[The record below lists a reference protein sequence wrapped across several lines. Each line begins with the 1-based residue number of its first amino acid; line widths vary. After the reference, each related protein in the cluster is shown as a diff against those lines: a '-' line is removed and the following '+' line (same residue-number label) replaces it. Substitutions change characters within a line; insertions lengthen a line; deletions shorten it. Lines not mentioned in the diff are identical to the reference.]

1 MVVFQ
6 QVCGRCLRL
15 VFLPV
20 LPQGKCVKPGI
31 PFAALDGV
39 GFCLFSSLLSLP
51 WGQPCF
57 CSADDW
63 VVVPKVEC

>member
-6 QVCGRCLRL
+6 RVCGRCPRL

-39 GFCLFSSLLSLP
+39 GFCLFFPPSSLFHGFSHAFVLQMTGL
-51 WGQPCF
+51 
-57 CSADDW
+57 
-63 VVVPKVEC
+63 

>member
-31 PFAALDGV
+31 PFTALDGV
-39 GFCLFSSLLSLP
+39 GFCLFFSPPLSSMGSAMLL
-51 WGQPCF
+51 F
-57 CSADDW
+57 CR
-63 VVVPKVEC
+63 